1 MFLPYLAFN
10 SVLFVKNTIY
20 FQIYSIKI
28 QKKKY
33 KISLSHMS
41 QKFHHD
47 TALSPHQH
55 HLLCQPHLHS
65 QSLNQWNGLIGK

>member
-20 FQIYSIKI
+20 FQIYSKKV
-28 QKKKY
+28 QKKTKKKY

-41 QKFHHD
+41 QKFHHGIFD
-47 TALSPHQH
+47 YLKKAV
-55 HLLCQPHLHS
+55 
-65 QSLNQWNGLIGK
+65 